1 MPSDME
7 IDRPYLQS
15 RGLCKQHSL
24 LMLRYRLKLM
34 TRGRSNQHI
43 PLCSDNIVEHC
54 GSKTEQLTA
63 DRITEASGLHY
74 SDCLAELGLSS
85 SQQ

>member
-1 MPSDME
+1 
-7 IDRPYLQS
+7 
-15 RGLCKQHSL
+15 
-24 LMLRYRLKLM
+24 M
-34 TRGRSNQHI
+34 TRGRSNQRI

-85 SQQ
+85 SQHIIDHFVDYLPSQPLDW